1 MVLEI
6 NNLTK
11 TYGDKRALDG
21 FSIKMTE
28 GIYGLL
34 GSNGAGKSTLMGL
47 LTGNVERET
56 GEILLDGTDINKM
69 GKEYRKQVGYM
80 PQKQICYPEMTL
92 LEFMG
97 YMAAIKEVPKGER
110 KKSINEIIAWLNLSD
125 VGGKRLKTFS
135 GGMLR
140 RAILGQALLGN
151 PSILILDEPT
161 AGLDPGERISLRNLI
176 QEIAENKIVLL
187 ATHIVSDIESTADR
201 VILIQNGKMLACD
214 SPEILI
220 GETAKKISETIYS
233 GYVSLEDVYL
243 EFFKAKE

>member
-1 MVLEI
+1 MELEI
-6 NNLTK
+6 KNLTK
-11 TYGDKRALDG
+11 TYGDKKALDG

-34 GSNGAGKSTLMGL
+34 GPNGAGKSTLMGL

-56 GEILLDGTDINKM
+56 GKILLNGTDIIKM

-97 YMAAIKEVPKGER
+97 YMAAIKEVPKKDK
-110 KKSINEIIAWLNLSD
+110 KKSIEGIISWLNLSD
-125 VGGKRLKTFS
+125 VRRKRLKTFS

-161 AGLDPGERISLRNLI
+161 AGLDPGERISLRKLI
-176 QEIAENKIVLL
+176 QEISGNKIVLL
-187 ATHIVSDIESTADR
+187 ATHIVSDIESTANQ
-201 VILIQNGKMLACD
+201 VILIKKGKLLSCD

-220 GETAKKISETIYS
+220 GETAKKISKTIYS

-243 EFFKAKE
+243 DFFKDK